1 MSKQVEVYILSG
13 FLGSGKTTLLT
24 QMLETEQ
31 ANGRNVAVIMNEL
44 GKVSIDSD
52 AVPDRLPLAEL
63 FDGCICCTIQE
74 KLESTMQG
82 LLMNQELDA
91 IYIET
96 TGAAHPIEVLDTV
109 LSPIF
114 ANQLS
119 TAKIIT
125 LLDVMRW
132 KQRDSLSIQ
141 VKQLIREQVKH
152 ADLLLLNKTDLLSES
167 EVASI
172 LFELQSINRNAKTIL
187 TSFAKIPENSWRHV
201 EQTEKSSHEKAH
213 ATENLHLKTFVYQFT
228 SAIDLD
234 EFENWLRSLPD
245 TVYRIKGY
253 LSFKHASSIYLFQYS
268 YGTPLY
274 LKEPIKVPLNL
285 VIIGEDLNIPH
296 LTADL
301 QKLEG
306 IAEPKK
312 S

>member
-1 MSKQVEVYILSG
+1 MSKNVEVYILSG

-24 QMLETEQ
+24 QMLEQEQ
-31 ANGRNVAVIMNEL
+31 KNARKVAVIMNEL

-52 AVPDRLPLAEL
+52 AVPENLPLAEL

-114 ANQLS
+114 ANQL
-119 TAKIIT
+119 TTVKIIT
-125 LLDVMRW
+125 LLDVLRW
-132 KQRDSLSIQ
+132 KERDSLSIQ
-141 VKQLIREQVKH
+141 IRQLIREQVKH
-152 ADLLLLNKTDLLSES
+152 ADLLILNKTDLLSES

-172 LFELQSINRNAKTIL
+172 LFELQSINPNAKTIL
-187 TSFAKIPENSWRHV
+187 TSFAKIPEYSWRQV
-201 EQTEKSSHEKAH
+201 KQIEKDSHLKAH
-213 ATENLHLKTFVYQFT
+213 ATENLSLKTFVYQFA
-228 SAIDLD
+228 SSIDLD
-234 EFENWLRSLPD
+234 EFEDWLRELPD
-245 TVYRIKGY
+245 SVYRIKGY
-253 LSFKHASSIYLFQYS
+253 LNLKHTSSIYLFQYS

-285 VIIGEDLNIPH
+285 VIIGENLNIPL
-296 LTADL
+296 LTSQL
-301 QKLEG
+301 QKLE
-306 IAEPKK
+306 ETL
-312 S
+312 